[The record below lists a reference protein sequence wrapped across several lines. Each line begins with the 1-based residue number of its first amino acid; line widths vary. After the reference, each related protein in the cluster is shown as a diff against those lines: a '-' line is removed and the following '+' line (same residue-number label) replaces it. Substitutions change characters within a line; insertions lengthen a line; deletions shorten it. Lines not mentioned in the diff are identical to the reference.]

1 MSLPAANVNG
11 ACAEYDRRAAEAER
25 ILRQVFPRL
34 WWHVARYQ
42 ALVLDAKIRPD
53 LGPPG
58 WLLIQGTKQSGGHA
72 SQCLELDLSF
82 FAHVNSPT
90 ALLTVAGQ
98 RLANE
103 LAPRDLATQLYPSA

>member
-1 MSLPAANVNG
+1 MSLLEYRVDS

-25 ILRQVFPRL
+25 ILRRLSPSL

-42 ALVLDAKIRPD
+42 ALVRDAKIRPNV
-53 LGPPG
+53 GPPG
-58 WLLIQGTKQSGGHA
+58 WLLITATKQYGGHHA
-72 SQCLELDLSF
+72 SQYLELDLSF
-82 FAHVNSPT
+82 FAHVSNPA

-103 LAPRDLATQLYPSA
+103 LN